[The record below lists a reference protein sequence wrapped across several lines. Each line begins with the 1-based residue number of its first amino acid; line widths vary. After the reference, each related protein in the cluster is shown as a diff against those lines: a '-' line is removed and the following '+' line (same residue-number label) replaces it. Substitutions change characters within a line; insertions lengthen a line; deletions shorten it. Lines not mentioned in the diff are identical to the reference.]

1 MRNRM
6 SFTAAV
12 LAAAAIS
19 PASALAHAEVTGR
32 TPAPDS
38 SLTSVKSVRL
48 TFSEGVVTGRLSLT
62 RAGKSAGKGMLVSH
76 NKALSASF
84 SKKLAK
90 GIYTVNWSAL
100 SDDGHRQS
108 GSWTFT
114 VR

>member
-6 SFTAAV
+6 SFIAAA
-12 LAAAAIS
+12 LAVAAIS
-19 PASALAHAEVTGR
+19 PSSALAHAEVTGR
-32 TPAPDS
+32 TPAPNS

-48 TFSEGVVTGRLSLT
+48 TFSEGVVTGKLSLT
-62 RAGKSAGKGMLVSH
+62 RAGKPAGKGMLVSH
-76 NKALSASF
+76 NKALSATF

-90 GIYTVNWSAL
+90 GTYTVNWSSL